1 MSLYRP
7 KPRKGYRS
15 PFWYFDFIT
24 NGVRYTGSTGK
35 TNKIEARGVE
45 AEKRESAKSGR
56 PGEQVKPIRFEDFA
70 TEYLRLHGETK
81 RAASFYDF
89 TVRVIKRKFEGRML
103 SSITRLD
110 CADFM
115 ATRRGEVKPST
126 ANATLTV
133 LKHMLAMAEE
143 WGYLPEG
150 ANPARR
156 LKREKVRNTR
166 DRYLDAAGATALLD
180 ACTDWLRPVV
190 MTALHT
196 GGRRSEVLGL
206 TWDRLDFKAG
216 TITYIDCKN
225 GDSRKVPMSD
235 ELRDTLKASPNR
247 LKGGPVFLRGEEP
260 VTNKILRSGF
270 EAAVRKASLDGFRLH
285 DCRHSWATALAMA
298 GVPLRTLMVLGGW
311 RRIEQ
316 VQRYAAVTPQS
327 LDEAA
332 RTVNRVFKATPAT
345 VPQQAPTAGQE
356 GVTGNPA
363 EGVDSIVGAEDRT

>member
-7 KPRKGYRS
+7 RPRKGYRS
-15 PFWYFDFIT
+15 PNWYFDFT
-24 NGVRYTGSTGK
+24 VNGVRYTGSTGK
-35 TNKIEARGVE
+35 TNKIEARGKE
-45 AEKRESAKSGR
+45 AEKREEAKSGQA
-56 PGEQVKPIRFEDFA
+56 GEQVKPIRFEDFA
-70 TEYLRLHGETK
+70 KEYLRLHGETK
-81 RAASFYDF
+81 RAAAFYDF

-115 ATRRGEVKPST
+115 ARRRGEVKPST
-126 ANATLTV
+126 ANATLTI
-133 LKHMLAMAEE
+133 LKHMFACAEE
-143 WGYLPEG
+143 WGFLPEG
-150 ANPARR
+150 ANPVRR
-156 LKREKVRNTR
+156 LKREKVRNSR
-166 DRYLDAAGATALLD
+166 DRYLDGAGATTLLD

-190 MTALHT
+190 MTALHS

-216 TITYIDCKN
+216 TITYTDCKN

-235 ELRDTLKASPNR
+235 ELRDTLKAFPNR

-260 VTNKILRSGF
+260 VSKKILRSGF
-270 EAAVRKASLDGFRLH
+270 EAAVKKASLDGFRLH

-327 LDEAA
+327 LEEAA
-332 RTVNRVFKATPAT
+332 RMVNRVFKPTPAT
-345 VPQQAPTAGQE
+345 APQQPPADEQE
-356 GVTGNPA
+356 KQEQDRLEV
-363 EGVDSIVGAEDRT
+363 VDSVSGAEDRT